1 MLPMLATIASR
12 QTSQNVANL
21 LKSTCFP
28 YLGSDTNTRSAFESK
43 VAEFILIQG
52 SIYELDLLRNPADT
66 NSKKV
71 EWTIGKASAAA
82 ICEMDIFCD
91 NAAKFVI
98 TKIYDKY
105 CCIVTKNICLRMKIY
120 NVKLFFLIL
129 QKYLLWS

>member
-1 MLPMLATIASR
+1 M
-12 QTSQNVANL
+12 
-21 LKSTCFP
+21 
-28 YLGSDTNTRSAFESK
+28 
-43 VAEFILIQG
+43 IQG

-98 TKIYDKY
+98 TKYYDKY
-105 CCIVTKNICLRMKIY
+105 CCIVTK
-120 NVKLFFLIL
+120 
-129 QKYLLWS
+129 KYLAQNKNIYCETIFLDAAEIFTLKLIFVNIIN